1 MNETPQGHVADP
13 GLDDAVAKLT
23 PEKIQAVVQRVLTK
37 ETAARLRVYIES
49 CVHCGLCAE
58 GCHTYLSRDNDP
70 RFAPVAK
77 VKNTLW
83 ELVKKKGRV
92 SPERLRDMARIV
104 YTECGV
110 CRRCSM
116 YCPFGIDIAYL
127 LLTVRRMCHLLGMVP
142 LYLQDTTNSHSAT
155 MNQMWVNQDEWI
167 DTLQWQEEEAQA
179 EIPSSRIPL
188 EKEGAEVLYSVIAPE
203 PKILAQLLGNI
214 SLIMAVGGVDWT
226 MPATDGWDNSNMAM
240 YSGDFE
246 VMARVEKL
254 HWETAA
260 RLKVKKIVMGECG
273 HAFRGAVYDGP
284 RWLGWQFPPIP
295 MVHAIEF
302 YYDLISSGR
311 IKIREK
317 YKQHVTLQDP
327 CNTVRGR
334 GLGDKLRYVVDALCE
349 NFTDMSPNFEHNYC
363 CQAGGG
369 QINCG
374 PPWKQSRMLS
384 NRVKAEQIVA
394 TGADIVITPCHNCH
408 SGIEDIIGFYKLGKH
423 VKFISDILVET
434 MEIPEELKA

>member
-142 LYLQDTTNSHSAT
+142 L
-155 MNQMWVNQDEWI
+155 
-167 DTLQWQEEEAQA
+167 
-179 EIPSSRIPL
+179 
-188 EKEGAEVLYSVIAPE
+188 
-203 PKILAQLLGNI
+203 
-214 SLIMAVGGVDWT
+214 
-226 MPATDGWDNSNMAM
+226 
-240 YSGDFE
+240 
-246 VMARVEKL
+246 
-254 HWETAA
+254 
-260 RLKVKKIVMGECG
+260 
-273 HAFRGAVYDGP
+273 
-284 RWLGWQFPPIP
+284 
-295 MVHAIEF
+295 
-302 YYDLISSGR
+302 
-311 IKIREK
+311 
-317 YKQHVTLQDP
+317 
-327 CNTVRGR
+327 
-334 GLGDKLRYVVDALCE
+334 
-349 NFTDMSPNFEHNYC
+349 
-363 CQAGGG
+363 
-369 QINCG
+369 
-374 PPWKQSRMLS
+374 
-384 NRVKAEQIVA
+384 
-394 TGADIVITPCHNCH
+394 
-408 SGIEDIIGFYKLGKH
+408 
-423 VKFISDILVET
+423 
-434 MEIPEELKA
+434 